1 MNGSD
6 LIFNGE
12 IVLEGDVLPH
22 EWCMWP
28 DDSCFSARMVREA
41 LAQFSGDVTI
51 RVNSPGGSPHEGEA
65 VRAAIEA
72 HPGKVTVVVAGIAA
86 SASSLLIMAA
96 DRIEVTAGS
105 FIMLHDPSTCICGNP
120 DQLRAE
126 ADVLD
131 VLSDTYAQ
139 VYAARTGQT
148 VEAIRAMMKKEVWLG
163 PDQAIAAGF
172 ADAIAGADPAPAD
185 IPADLAAAMSAHTT
199 TLSTL
204 RMCAAKANAAPD
216 TPAGNS
222 TGRSGQ
228 SPAMSATTLET
239 DMPPEI
245 EEQNAAPAVATPVP
259 PATPT
264 PAAPVTTMSAP
275 TPPAPD
281 TQAVRDQAMRDERDR
296 ARSIRE
302 MSAPFMASGQLTQ
315 ADVDAVIND
324 GTPLQA
330 ASGRLMTAM
339 AAAQPPVAPTPGG
352 IPARVR
358 GGDQRDPQM
367 EGMIAAL
374 MRDFSGPGAEYRGM
388 RLSGLAMTLS
398 GTSRGYSD
406 VESMR
411 RGMMA
416 TTMMGGAH
424 GVSDFAYIT
433 TEVMNRTLIAEYER
447 RTAQWS
453 LVTGEPLTAS
463 DFRELHAA
471 RFGGDFQLKPVQA
484 NGEYQQ
490 AVLADEAEGLKVERR
505 GREIAITFEAVVND
519 DMGAF
524 TRIPR
529 EFAMAARM
537 MEASMVWS
545 LIRSNAVLKS
555 DSKALF
561 HADHGNLNAGG
572 AGVISAST
580 VGAARKAMW
589 EQRAFG
595 SKDKDD
601 FLNLTPDTLL
611 VPPAL
616 ELAAG
621 QFVRPTTPAKD
632 SDGNPYKDTLTPHT
646 VPNLGAAATGG
657 SDTAWYLV
665 SSDLPPVSVARLEGY
680 EAPTVQT
687 MEGMNPDLVKMTA
700 RHMFGA
706 ANTEF
711 RGVQK
716 NNGA

>member
-12 IVLEGDVLPH
+12 IILEGDALPH
-22 EWCMWP
+22 EWCQWP
-28 DDSCFSARMVREA
+28 EDSCFSARMVREA

-65 VRAAIEA
+65 VRATIEA
-72 HPGKVTVVVAGIAA
+72 HPGKVTVIVAGLAA
-86 SASSLLIMAA
+86 SATSLLIMAA

-105 FIMLHDPSTCICGNP
+105 FIMIHDPSTCICGNP

-139 VYAARTGQT
+139 VYAARTGQS

-172 ADAIAGADPAPAD
+172 ADAIVGAEPAPAV
-185 IPADLAAAMSAHTT
+185 PADLVAAMAAHTT
-199 TLSTL
+199 SLSTL
-204 RMCAAKANAAPD
+204 RMCAAKANAAPEN
-216 TPAGNS
+216 PAGTS

-245 EEQNAAPAVATPVP
+245 EATTQAPAVTTPAAVQAP
-259 PATPT
+259 PATPE
-264 PAAPVTTMSAP
+264 PPVTTM
-275 TPPAPD
+275 TGQNPPAPD
-281 TQAVRDQAMRDERDR
+281 TQAIRDQAMRDERAR
-296 ARSIRE
+296 AQGIRE
-302 MSAPFMASGQLTQ
+302 MAAPFLASGALAQ

-324 GTPLQA
+324 GTSLQA

-339 AAAQPPVAPTPGG
+339 AAAQPPIAPTPSTT
-352 IPARVR
+352 PARAR

-374 MRDFSGPGAEYRGM
+374 MRDFSGPGAQYRGM

-398 GTSRGYSD
+398 GTLRGFSD
-406 VESMR
+406 AESIR
-411 RGMMA
+411 RGMMS

-471 RFGGDFQLKPVQA
+471 RFGGDFQLKKVQA

-490 AVLADEAEGLKVERR
+490 AVLADEAEGLKVQRR

-545 LIRSNAVLKS
+545 LIRTNAVLKS

-561 HADHGNLNAGG
+561 HADHNNLNAGG
-572 AGVISAST
+572 AAVISVDS

-601 FLNLTPDTLL
+601 FMNLSPNLL
-611 VPPAL
+611 LGPPAL
-616 ELAAG
+616 EIKMG

-632 SDGNPYKDTLTPHT
+632 SDGNPYKDTLTPHAI
-646 VPNLGAAATGG
+646 PHLGAEAGG

-680 EAPTVQT
+680 ETPTVQT
-687 MEGMNPDLVKMTA
+687 LEGMNPDLVKMNA

-711 RGVQK
+711 RGAQK

>member
-22 EWCMWP
+22 EWCMWTEE
-28 DDSCFSARMVREA
+28 SCFSARMVREA
-41 LAQFSGDVTI
+41 LAAFTGDVTI

-72 HPGKVTVVVAGIAA
+72 YPGRVTVIVAGIAA
-86 SASSLLIMAA
+86 SAASLIIMAA
-96 DRIEVTAGS
+96 DRIEMTAGS
-105 FIMLHDPSTCICGNP
+105 FIMVHDPSTCMCGNSAA
-120 DQLRAE
+120 LRQE
-126 ADVLD
+126 ADTLD

-139 VYAARTGQT
+139 VYAQRTGQST
-148 VEAIRAMMKKEVWLG
+148 DAIREMMRKEVWMG

-172 ADAIAGADPAPAD
+172 ADAVVGPVEAMPFVTSEAVSPE
-185 IPADLAAAMSAHTT
+185 LAAAMSAHST

-204 RMCAAKANAAPD
+204 RMCAEKATATPGH
-216 TPAGNS
+216 PAGAP
-222 TGRSGQ
+222 TGRSGH
-228 SPAMSATTLET
+228 STAMSASTTET
-239 DMPPEI
+239 TMEPEENTAPPVAATPP
-245 EEQNAAPAVATPVP
+245 AAPATTMA
-259 PATPT
+259 A
-264 PAAPVTTMSAP
+264 PAAPVVDMQAIR
-275 TPPAPD
+275 D
-281 TQAVRDQAMRDERDR
+281 QAVRDER
-296 ARSIRE
+296 ARQRGIRE
-302 MSAPFMASGQLTQ
+302 MAAPFMGRGQLTQ

-324 GTPLQA
+324 GTSLEQ

-339 AAAQPPVAPTPGG
+339 ASAQTPVAPTPSST
-352 IPARVR
+352 PVRARNGER
-358 GGDQRDPQM
+358 HPEQM
-367 EGMIAAL
+367 EGMIQAL
-374 MRDFSGPGAEYRGM
+374 MRNYEGPGAEYRGM
-388 RLSGLAMTLS
+388 RLNGLAMTLS

-406 VESMR
+406 VENIR
-411 RGMMA
+411 RGMMS
-416 TTMMGGAH
+416 TTMMGGAV

-433 TEVMNRTLIAEYER
+433 TEVMNRTLIREYER
-447 RTAQWS
+447 RTAQWT

-471 RFGGDFQLKPVQA
+471 RFGGDFQLKAVKE

-505 GREIAITFEAVVND
+505 GREISITFEAVVND

-537 MEASMVWS
+537 MEASMVWT
-545 LIRSNAVLKS
+545 LIRTNAVLKS

-561 HADHGNLNAGG
+561 HADHGNLSAGG
-572 AGVISAST
+572 AAAITVAS
-580 VGAARKAMW
+580 VGAGRKAMW

-601 FLNLTPDTLL
+601 FLNLTPDILL

-616 ELAAG
+616 ETVAG

-632 SDGNPYKDTLTPHT
+632 ADGNPYKDTLTPHT
-646 VPNLGAAATGG
+646 VPNLGAAAGG
-657 SDTAWYLV
+657 SDTAWYLI

-687 MEGMNPDLVKMTA
+687 LEGMNPDLVKMNA

-711 RGVQK
+711 RGAQK
-716 NNGA
+716 NAGA

>member
-12 IVLEGDVLPH
+12 IILEGDVLPH
-22 EWCMWP
+22 EWCQWP
-28 DDSCFSARMVREA
+28 EDSCFSARMVREA

-72 HPGKVTVVVAGIAA
+72 HPGKVTVVVAGMASSAA
-86 SASSLLIMAA
+86 SLMIMAA

-105 FIMLHDPSTCICGNP
+105 FIMIHDPSTCICGNP

-172 ADAIAGADPAPAD
+172 ADAIVGAEPAPAV
-185 IPADLAAAMSAHTT
+185 PADLAAAMAAHTT
-199 TLSTL
+199 SLSTL
-204 RMCAAKANAAPD
+204 RMCAAKANAAPEN
-216 TPAGNS
+216 PAGTS

-245 EEQNAAPAVATPVP
+245 EATTQAPAVTTPAAVQAP
-259 PATPT
+259 PATPE
-264 PAAPVTTMSAP
+264 PPVTTM
-275 TPPAPD
+275 TGQNPPAPD
-281 TQAVRDQAMRDERDR
+281 TQAIREQAMRDERAR
-296 ARSIRE
+296 AQGIRE
-302 MSAPFMASGQLTQ
+302 MAAPFLASGALAQ

-324 GTPLQA
+324 GTTVDA
-330 ASGRLMTAM
+330 ASRRLMTAM
-339 AAAQPPVAPTPGG
+339 SASQSPVAPTPSTT
-352 IPARVR
+352 PARAR
-358 GGDQRDPQM
+358 GGDRRDPQM

-374 MRDFSGPGAEYRGM
+374 MRDFSGPGAEFRGM
-388 RLSGLAMTLS
+388 RLRGLAMHLA
-398 GTSRGYSD
+398 GAQRGYSD
-406 VESMR
+406 TESIR
-411 RGMMA
+411 HGMMA
-416 TTMMGGAH
+416 TTMMGGAL

-471 RFGGDFQLKPVQA
+471 RFGGDFQLKKVLA

-490 AVLADEAEGLKVERR
+490 ATLADEAEGLKVERR
-505 GREIAITFEAVVND
+505 GREIAITFEAVIND

-529 EFAMAARM
+529 EFAVAARM

-561 HADHGNLNAGG
+561 HADHNNLNAGG
-572 AGVISAST
+572 AGVISVAT

-589 EQRAFG
+589 EQKAYA
-595 SKDKDD
+595 SKDPDD
-601 FLNLTPDTLL
+601 FLNLSPDTLL

-616 ELAAG
+616 ETAAG

-646 VPNLGAAATGG
+646 VPNLGAAAGG
-657 SDTAWYLV
+657 SDTAYYLV

-687 MEGMNPDLVKMTA
+687 LEGMNPDLVKMNA

>member
-22 EWCMWP
+22 EWCQWP

-72 HPGKVTVVVAGIAA
+72 HPGKVTIIVAGLAA
-86 SASSLLIMAA
+86 SATSLLIMAA

-105 FIMLHDPSTCICGNP
+105 FIMIHDPSTCICGNP

-172 ADAIAGADPAPAD
+172 ADAIVGAEPAPAV
-185 IPADLAAAMSAHTT
+185 PADLAAAMAAHTT
-199 TLSTL
+199 SLSTL
-204 RMCAAKANAAPD
+204 RMCAAKANAAPG
-216 TPAGNS
+216 TPAGNP

-245 EEQNAAPAVATPVP
+245 EETNAAPAVATP
-259 PATPT
+259 AAT
-264 PAAPVTTMSAP
+264 PAASSTPTAAPATTMAA
-275 TPPAPD
+275 PAPD
-281 TQAVRDQAMRDERDR
+281 AQAIRDQAMRDERDR
-296 ARSIRE
+296 ARGIRE

-324 GTPLQA
+324 GTSLQA

-339 AAAQPPVAPTPGG
+339 AAAQPPIAPTPSTT
-352 IPARVR
+352 PARAR

-374 MRDFSGPGAEYRGM
+374 MRDFSGPGAQYRGM

-398 GTSRGYSD
+398 GTSRGFSD
-406 VESMR
+406 AESIR
-411 RGMMA
+411 RGMMS

-471 RFGGDFQLKPVQA
+471 RFGGDFQLKKVLA

-561 HADHGNLNAGG
+561 HADHNNLNAGG
-572 AGVISAST
+572 AAVISVDS

-601 FLNLTPDTLL
+601 FMNLSPNLL
-611 VPPAL
+611 LGPPAL
-616 ELAAG
+616 EIEMG

-632 SDGNPYKDTLTPHT
+632 SDGNPYKDTLTPHAI
-646 VPNLGAAATGG
+646 PHLGAAANG

-680 EAPTVQT
+680 ETPTVQT
-687 MEGMNPDLVKMTA
+687 LEGMNPDLVKMNA